1 LQPRNEIEWLNIS
14 QDFLKGFPNVHPKQ
28 KLQLII
34 TLMKFHVEAK
44 KMALI
49 KLHGAIEEEDC
60 DPLIQ
65 FFQWITINYKFSKR
79 QKMILLQKAIENK
92 NLDWKSNPA
101 DEIESAIQEAQITVG
116 ELTEN
121 QFLSNLM
128 KDILRNNMPRAYYVK
143 IAEMNI
149 AEMLQ
154 KIPEIWKECGSLGTT
169 FHYKK
174 HRYKRDKNDKYHGYH
189 AHVTKKKVRHRERL
203 CYCCRQTGHQAK
215 DCSWNKSTN
224 TSKLRMTGI

>member
-1 LQPRNEIEWLNIS
+1 
-14 QDFLKGFPNVHPKQ
+14 
-28 KLQLII
+28 
-34 TLMKFHVEAK
+34 MKCHVEAK
-44 KMALI
+44 KMSLI
-49 KLHGAIEEEDC
+49 KLHRAIKEEDC
-60 DPLIQ
+60 DLLIQ
-65 FFQWITINYKFSKR
+65 FFQWIRINYKLSKR

-92 NLDWKSNPA
+92 KLDWKSNPA
-101 DEIESAIQEAQITVG
+101 DEIESAIQEGQLTVG

-128 KDILRNNMPRAYYVK
+128 KDILRNSMPRAYYVK

-154 KIPEIWKECGSLGTT
+154 KILEIWKECGSPGTT
-169 FHYKK
+169 FRYKK
-174 HRYKRDKNDKYHGYH
+174 HRYIRDKNDKYHGYH
-189 AHVTKKKVRHRERL
+189 AHVTKKKFLHRERL

-224 TSKLRMTGI
+224 TSKWRMTGTSKWAVWILSLVKALCAFDAWIICDDGTIEIVSLT

>member
-1 LQPRNEIEWLNIS
+1 MQQAFKSLKNWNFLQLGNKIDWLNIT
-14 QDFLKGFPNVHPKQ
+14 QDFLKGFPNVHPRQ

-34 TLMKFHVEAK
+34 TLMKFHMQAK
-44 KMALI
+44 KLPLI
-49 KLHGAIEEEDC
+49 KLHRAIEKKDC

-65 FFQWITINYKFSKR
+65 FFQWITINYKLSKR
-79 QKMILLQKAIENK
+79 QKMILLQKSIENK
-92 NLDWKSNPA
+92 KLDWKGNSA
-101 DEIESAIQEAQITVG
+101 DEIEAGIQEAQLTVG

-121 QFLSNLM
+121 QFLANLM

-169 FHYKK
+169 F
-174 HRYKRDKNDKYHGYH
+174 
-189 AHVTKKKVRHRERL
+189 
-203 CYCCRQTGHQAK
+203 
-215 DCSWNKSTN
+215 
-224 TSKLRMTGI
+224 